1 MVLVARRKKNKKK
14 NKKTVIKGK
23 RKPLFRLDLLEETK
37 RKIYGVLMFFGAIIV
52 SLSFFNLFG
61 RAGRVFMQVSEL
73 LIGKAVFLLPLL
85 FILGGIVFF
94 SQKYEPEIKKNKLAI
109 AFGIIV
115 LIFGVVGVLGII
127 SLDEEVKQGG
137 WLGYLISAP
146 LIKAFGS
153 LGTSVVFIGVII
165 IGGLILWQI
174 SPRPV
179 KKEKEILEKEK
190 EPSFAPA
197 SIPPNEVLTD
207 KKEKSI
213 ISNILKKK
221 EVKSEAVAERE
232 KEDSSIFK
240 LETKPFAA
248 FPGATYQ
255 PPPFNL
261 LAKDEGSPTSGDTKV
276 NSAIIQRTLQ
286 NFDIPVEM
294 SEVNIGPTVTQYTF
308 KPAEGV
314 KLSKITSLNSDLSLA
329 LAAHPIRIEAP
340 IPGRSLVGIELPN
353 KGRARVGLRNL
364 LEQPEFQDSSSK
376 LIFTLGRDVAG
387 NPVFADLGKMPHLLV
402 AGSTGSGK
410 TICLNN
416 IIISLLYH
424 NSPESLRFILVDPK
438 RVEFSVYNGLPHFLS
453 PVILTPQKTVNVLKW
468 LITEMERRF
477 DLLSEA
483 KARNIAGY
491 NEIIARNSKSQTID
505 QSTKTLCSAEPI
517 NMGSGSK
524 SEEKILEPLPYI
536 VLIIDE
542 LADVMAARGRDVE
555 AGIVRLAQ
563 MSRAVGIHLIVA
575 TQRPSVEVITG
586 LIKANIT
593 SRVAFQVA
601 SQVDSRTILDMAGA
615 EKLLGLG
622 DMLFISAEIVKP
634 RRIQGAYVSE
644 KEVRKVSNWLKKT
657 EAPSEDNLEE
667 KEKVEK
673 EISEGGSKISENN
686 LVSPLEEALEKEESF
701 YNEDPLYEEAKR
713 IVIESKKASASLL
726 QRRLRLGYARAAR
739 LVDTLEERGV
749 VGPAEGAK
757 PREVYIS
764 KEENEGQ
771 NNENKYEN

>member
-1 MVLVARRKKNKKK
+1 MAKKKKNKKK
-14 NKKTVIKGK
+14 NKKTVIK

-37 RKIYGVLMFFGAIIV
+37 RKIYGVLMFFGAIII

-61 RAGRVFMQVSEL
+61 RAGRVFMQLSEL

-85 FILGGIVFF
+85 FILGGVVFF

-115 LIFGVVGVLGII
+115 LILGIAGILGII
-127 SLDEEVKQGG
+127 SLNEEVRQGG
-137 WLGYLISAP
+137 WLGYLIASP
-146 LIKAFGS
+146 LIKAFGT
-153 LGTSVVFIGVII
+153 LGASVVFIGVII

-174 SPRPV
+174 SPRIPRR
-179 KKEKEILEKEK
+179 EK
-190 EPSFAPA
+190 EPSPPAGGATEGKKELSFAPA
-197 SIPPNEVLTD
+197 SVLSNETSTD
-207 KKEKSI
+207 KKEESI
-213 ISNILKKK
+213 ISSILKKK
-221 EVKSEAVAERE
+221 EVKPESATE
-232 KEDSSIFK
+232 KEKENSSIFK

-248 FPGATYQ
+248 FPGETYQ
-255 PPPFNL
+255 PPPLNL
-261 LAKDEGSPTSGDTKV
+261 LSKDEGSPTSGDTKV
-276 NSAIIQRTLQ
+276 NSAIIKRTLQ

-353 KGRARVGLRNL
+353 RGRARVGLRNL

-387 NPVFADLGKMPHLLV
+387 NPVFADLGRMPHLLV

-416 IIISLLYH
+416 IIISLLYR

-453 PVILTPQKTVNVLKW
+453 SVILTPQKTVNVLKW

-477 DLLSEA
+477 DLLSEV
-483 KARNIAGY
+483 KTRDITGY
-491 NEIIARNSKSQTID
+491 NEIIARNSK
-505 QSTKTLCSAEPI
+505 L
-517 NMGSGSK
+517 
-524 SEEKILEPLPYI
+524 EEKILEPLPYI

-615 EKLLGLG
+615 EKLLGAG
-622 DMLFISAEIVKP
+622 DMLFISSEIVKP
-634 RRIQGAYVSE
+634 KRIQNAYISE
-644 KEVRKVSNWLKKT
+644 KEIRKVSNWLKKS
-657 EAPSEDNLEE
+657 EAPSNNDLEE

-673 EISEGGSKISENN
+673 EISEGGSKISETN
-686 LVSPLEEALEKEESF
+686 LNSPLEEALEKEESF
-701 YNEDPLYEEAKR
+701 YDEDPLYEEAKR

-739 LVDTLEERGV
+739 LIDTLEERGI
-749 VGPAEGAK
+749 VGPADGAK
-757 PREVYIS
+757 PREVYIQE
-764 KEENEGQ
+764 KE
-771 NNENKYEN
+771 NNHSESNF